1 MIHVLVRAKPDRA
14 NLLLYYVDDTGREVS
29 RSAGT
34 ADRRE
39 AERAA
44 AMWEQE
50 LLEKRGT
57 DGTRWEFFRQRFED
71 EHLAGLPLK
80 TRKCYATA
88 LNKFRALVKIDLVSA
103 IDNGTVS
110 RFRASLLAE
119 GNSINTT
126 RSYMAHMRAVFNW
139 AAKVH
144 IIHEAPQFLL
154 PKLGK
159 RKLTRG
165 RPVTEGEWQAMRAK
179 ATPDIA
185 RLLDLLWLSGLRL
198 EEARL
203 LSWDSPPIYVSLD
216 AQPHPQIVFYG
227 EAQKSGQDDAVPIP
241 PDLAAWLSQTPPEAR
256 TGLVAPTSGTKVGR
270 VISALGEAA
279 GAFVNDKDKPASAHD
294 FRRAFGTRW
303 AMKVRPLTLKKMMRH
318 ESLETTMRFYIGL
331 TGADAGAEL
340 WGRKDGQD

>member
-1 MIHVLVRAKPDRA
+1 MNVHVRSKPDRA
-14 NLLLYYVDDTGREVS
+14 NLLLYYVDDAGREVS
-29 RSAGT
+29 RSAKT

-44 AMWEQE
+44 ALWEQE
-50 LLEKRGT
+50 LLEKRGA
-57 DGTRWEFFRQRFED
+57 DGTRWEYFRQRFED

-88 LNKFRALVKIDLVSA
+88 LNKFRKLVKVDLVSV
-103 IDNGTVS
+103 IDTGTIS
-110 RFRASLLAE
+110 LFRAALLAE

-126 RSYMAHMRAVFNW
+126 RCYLGHMRAVFNW

-144 IIHEAPQFLL
+144 IIREAPQFLL

-165 RPVTEGEWQAMRAK
+165 RPVTEAEWQAMRAK

-216 AQPHPQIVFYG
+216 AKPHPQLVFYG
-227 EAQKSGQDDAVPIP
+227 EAQKSGQDDAIPIP
-241 PDLAAWLSQTPPEAR
+241 PDFAAWLTQTPPEAR
-256 TGLVAPTSGTKVGR
+256 TGLVAPTFGTKVGR
-270 VISALGEAA
+270 TISALGEAV
-279 GAFVNDKDKPASAHD
+279 GAKVNDSGKPASAHD

-303 AMKVRPLTLKKMMRH
+303 AMQVRPLTLKKMMRH

-340 WGRKDGQD
+340 WNREDRQ

>member
-1 MIHVLVRAKPDRA
+1 MIRVLVRAKPDRA
-14 NLLLYYVDDTGREVS
+14 SLLLYYVDDSGREVS
-29 RSAGT
+29 RSART
-34 ADRRE
+34 SDRRE

-44 AMWEQE
+44 ALWEQE
-50 LLEKRGT
+50 LLAKRGS
-57 DGTRWEFFRQRFED
+57 DGTRWDYFRQRFED

-88 LNKFRALVKIDLVSA
+88 LNKFRSLVKIDLVSA
-103 IDNGTVS
+103 IDNGTIS
-110 RFRASLLAE
+110 RFRAGLLAE

-126 RSYMAHMRAVFNW
+126 RSYLAHMRAVFNW

-144 IIHEAPQFLL
+144 IINTAPQFLL

-159 RKLTRG
+159 RRLTRG
-165 RPVTEGEWQAMRAK
+165 RPVTEDEYHAMRGK
-179 ATPDIA
+179 ATPDVA

-198 EEARL
+198 EEARV

-216 AQPHPQIVFYG
+216 AKPHPQLVFYG
-227 EAQKSGQDDAVPIP
+227 EAQKSGQDDAIPIP
-241 PDLAAWLSQTPPEAR
+241 PDFAAWLQQTPPEAR
-256 TGLVAPTSGTKVGR
+256 LGLVAPTSGTKVGR
-270 VISALGEAA
+270 VISALGAA
-279 GAFVNDKDKPASAHD
+279 VGAKVNDHGKPASAHD

-318 ESLETTMRFYIGL
+318 ESLDTTMRFYIGL

-340 WGRKDGQD
+340 WHGKDIE